1 MSSYLKSVDADW
13 YKQRLSGALLFALA
27 GFFLLFTRFFYLQV
41 IEGAEFKRLSEN
53 NCIRLQTIDP
63 PRGLIF
69 DAKGSLLVDNRPSFD
84 LGIVAKDAGALDQT
98 IAKLSEYIQE
108 SPEALMEKILSSKGV
123 PSHKPVILKTDMDR
137 DMLAVVEVHKFE
149 LPGVEVIVRPV
160 RNYAFGSNAVH
171 LIGYVGQINAAELK
185 AERYAGYN
193 PGDLIGK
200 FGVESVYERF
210 LRGSA
215 GGRQVEVNATGR
227 VVRVL
232 KTLNAK
238 PGHNVYLSVEQN
250 LQEKAESLL
259 ADQAGAAVAMD
270 PRSGRILVLASS
282 PSFDPNAFVAGMSRA
297 EWETLIS
304 EANRPLEN
312 KAIQGEYPPAS
323 TYKIITA
330 MAGLEEGVITEHTK
344 VFCNGAYRLGNRNFR
359 CWKKEGHG
367 WMSVVDALAE
377 SCDVFFYE
385 VGQRLGVDR
394 IARYA
399 KACGLGAK
407 TEIGL
412 DHEGT
417 GLIPTSEWKK
427 RRYGVGW
434 QRGETLS
441 VAIGQGFNLTTPLQM
456 LSVAAAVAN
465 DGIIKKPY
473 VVDAV
478 KTSDGTRIYEAAE
491 HSVGRMPA
499 SENTLAI
506 IKKGLW
512 KVVNGNRGTARL
524 ARIDGVEVSGKTGTA
539 QVVGRKDSD
548 SFRKIETR
556 HHLKSHAWFIAYAPS
571 ENPVIAVSVIVEHGE
586 HGSSA
591 AAPIA
596 RDIIAAHLGKNQ
608 PVDVT
613 ALNDEVR

>member
-1 MSSYLKSVDADW
+1 MLWAM
-13 YKQRLSGALLFALA
+13 A
-27 GFFLLFTRFFYLQV
+27 GFFLLFTRFFYLQI
-41 IEGAEFKRLSEN
+41 IEGEEFKRLSEN

-69 DAKGSLLVDNRPSFD
+69 DAKGSLLVDNRPSFN
-84 LGIVAKDAGALDQT
+84 LGIVVKDARFLEQT
-98 IAKLSEYIQE
+98 LEKLAECIQE
-108 SPEALMEKILSSKGV
+108 SPEALMEKIRSSRGV
-123 PSHKPVILKTDMDR
+123 PPHKPVILKSDIDR
-137 DMLAVVEVHKFE
+137 DLLAVVEVHKFE
-149 LPGVEVIVRPV
+149 LPGVEVIVQPV

-185 AERYAGYN
+185 TERYAGYN

-200 FGVESVYERF
+200 CGVENVYERF
-210 LRGSA
+210 LRGET
-215 GGRQVEVNATGR
+215 GGRQIEVNATGR

-232 KTLNAK
+232 QTLNAK
-238 PGHNVYLSVEQN
+238 PGHNVYLSIDQE

-259 ADQAGAAVAMD
+259 ADQAGAVVAMD
-270 PRSGRILVLASS
+270 PRNGRILVLASS
-282 PSFDPNAFVAGMSRA
+282 PSFDPNSFVAGMSRA
-297 EWETLIS
+297 DWEALIS
-304 EANRPLEN
+304 GANRPLEN

-323 TYKIITA
+323 TFKIITA

-344 VFCNGAYRLGNRNFR
+344 IFCNGFYRFGNRDYR

-399 KACGLGAK
+399 KACGLG
-407 TEIGL
+407 TRTRIGL
-412 DHEGT
+412 DHEGA
-417 GLIPTSEWKK
+417 GLVPTSEWKK
-427 RRYGVGW
+427 QRYGVGW

-441 VAIGQGFNLTTPLQM
+441 VAIGQGYNLTTPLQM

-465 DGIIKKPY
+465 NGQLKKPY
-473 VVDAV
+473 VVDAMEAP
-478 KTSDGTRIYEAAE
+478 DGTMVYGAVE
-491 HSVGRMPA
+491 HSAGRIPA
-499 SENTLAI
+499 SENTLSI

-512 KVVNGNRGTARL
+512 KAVNGNRGTAGI
-524 ARIDGVEVSGKTGTA
+524 ARIHGVEVSGKTGTA
-539 QVVGRKDSD
+539 QVIGRKDSD
-548 SFRKIETR
+548 SFRKVESR
-556 HHLKSHAWFIAYAPS
+556 QHLKSHAWFIAYAPS

-591 AAPIA
+591 AAPVA
-596 RDIIAAHLGKNQ
+596 RDVIAAYLGKNK
-608 PVDVT
+608 PADAAT
-613 ALNDEVR
+613 PKEEIR

>member
-1 MSSYLKSVDADW
+1 VDADW

-108 SPEALMEKILSSKGV
+108 SPEALMEKILSSKGA

-200 FGVESVYERF
+200 FGVESVYEPF

-238 PGHNVYLSVEQN
+238 PGHNVYLSVDQN

-297 EWETLIS
+297 DWETLIS

-344 VFCNGAYRLGNRNFR
+344 VFCNGAYRFGNRDFR

-539 QVVGRKDSD
+539 QVVSRKDSD

>member
-1 MSSYLKSVDADW
+1 MSSYLKSVDTDW
-13 YKQRLSGALLFALA
+13 YKQRLSGAMLWAMA
-27 GFFLLFTRFFYLQV
+27 GFFLLFTRFFYLQI
-41 IEGAEFKRLSEN
+41 IEGEEFKRLSEN

-84 LGIVAKDAGALDQT
+84 LGIVARNARFLEQT
-98 IAKLSEYIQE
+98 LAKLAEYMQE
-108 SPEALMEKILSSKGV
+108 SPEALMEKIRSSKGV
-123 PSHKPVILKTDMDR
+123 PSHKPVILKSDIDR
-137 DMLAVVEVHKFE
+137 DLLAVVEVHKFE

-185 AERYAGYN
+185 TERYAGYN

-200 FGVESVYERF
+200 CGVESVYERF
-210 LRGSA
+210 LRGKA
-215 GGRQVEVNATGR
+215 GGRQIEVNATGR

-238 PGHNVYLSVEQN
+238 SGHNVYLSIDQN

-259 ADQAGAAVAMD
+259 AGQAGAVVAMD
-270 PRSGRILVLASS
+270 PRNGRILALTSS
-282 PSFDPNAFVAGMSRA
+282 PSFDPNLFVGGMSRA
-297 EWETLIS
+297 DWETLVS
-304 EANRPLEN
+304 DAGRPLEN

-323 TYKIITA
+323 TFKIITA

-344 VFCNGAYRLGNRNFR
+344 IFCNGIYRFGNRDFR

-412 DHEGT
+412 DHEGA

-427 RRYGVGW
+427 KRYGVSW

-465 DGIIKKPY
+465 DGQLVKPY

-478 KTSDGTRIYEAAE
+478 EAGDGTRVYEAAE
-491 HSVGRMPA
+491 HSAGRMPA

-506 IKKGLW
+506 IQKGLW
-512 KVVNGNRGTARL
+512 KVVNGNRGTARI
-524 ARIDGVEVSGKTGTA
+524 ARIDGIHVSGKTGTA
-539 QVVGRKDSD
+539 QVVSRKGSE

-556 HHLKSHAWFIAYAPS
+556 KHLKSHAWFIAYAPS
-571 ENPVIAVSVIVEHGE
+571 ENPAIAVSVIVEHGE

-591 AAPIA
+591 AAPVA
-596 RDIIAAHLGKNQ
+596 RDVIAAYLGKNKPADDAAQ
-608 PVDVT
+608 
-613 ALNDEVR
+613 NDEVR

>member
-108 SPEALMEKILSSKGV
+108 SPEALMEKILSSKGA

-200 FGVESVYERF
+200 FGVESVYEPF

-238 PGHNVYLSVEQN
+238 PGHNVYLSVDQN

-297 EWETLIS
+297 DWETLIS

-344 VFCNGAYRLGNRNFR
+344 VFCNGAYRFGNRDFR

-539 QVVGRKDSD
+539 QVVSRKDSD